1 MTKELPNPLVAAAD
15 TLPPLPNELIE
26 AIRDYSLAPAFRRLT
41 EAKEEIQRYALQAAD
56 KREAEVRTEAMR
68 WREAIINELII
79 AHIYS
84 KEHDDNPR
92 KAIQDAI
99 SWNCAVALDPAVS
112 SDAQALVEK
121 GRAGMEADN
130 ALAQQQRERAKSLIV
145 KLWNK
150 YPETRAFIEGHTGSW
165 FVWGMDRDAAIAS
178 ASAVE
183 GKTSTE
189 VRALTPLLETKE

>member
-1 MTKELPNPLVAAAD
+1 MTTPHTAAD
-15 TLPPLPNELIE
+15 TLPSANDVAKASFE
-26 AIRDYSLAPAFRRLT
+26 ALCGRPHPWEGAQPWVLAAMH
-41 EAKEEIQRYALQAAD
+41 AYALQAAD

-68 WREAIINELII
+68 WREAIINELVI

-121 GRAGMEADN
+121 GRAGMEKDAMRAEQ
-130 ALAQQQRERAKSLIV
+130 ALRKVLDVVRRFLPPDGPSIGDAMNEIIEIV
-145 KLWNK
+145 DPW
-150 YPETRAFIEGHTGSW
+150 
-165 FVWGMDRDAAIAS
+165 
-178 ASAVE
+178 
-183 GKTSTE
+183 
-189 VRALTPLLETKE
+189 PLESKP

>member
-68 WREAIINELII
+68 WREAIINELVI

-99 SWNCAVALDPAVS
+99 SWNCAVALDPTVS

-121 GRAGMEADN
+121 GRAGMEKDAMRAEQ
-130 ALAQQQRERAKSLIV
+130 ALRKVLDVVRRFLPPDGPSIGDAMNEIIEIV
-145 KLWNK
+145 DPW
-150 YPETRAFIEGHTGSW
+150 
-165 FVWGMDRDAAIAS
+165 
-178 ASAVE
+178 
-183 GKTSTE
+183 
-189 VRALTPLLETKE
+189 PLESKP

>member
-15 TLPPLPNELIE
+15 TLPPLPPAILIQMSPDPESTPLAAYEE
-26 AIRDYSLAPAFRRLT
+26 ADMRT
-41 EAKEEIQRYALQAAD
+41 YALQAAD

-68 WREAIINELII
+68 WREAIINELVI

-121 GRAGMEADN
+121 GRAGMEKDAMRAEQ
-130 ALAQQQRERAKSLIV
+130 ALRKVLDVVRRFLPPDGPSIGDAMNEIIEIV
-145 KLWNK
+145 DPW
-150 YPETRAFIEGHTGSW
+150 
-165 FVWGMDRDAAIAS
+165 
-178 ASAVE
+178 
-183 GKTSTE
+183 
-189 VRALTPLLETKE
+189 PLESKP